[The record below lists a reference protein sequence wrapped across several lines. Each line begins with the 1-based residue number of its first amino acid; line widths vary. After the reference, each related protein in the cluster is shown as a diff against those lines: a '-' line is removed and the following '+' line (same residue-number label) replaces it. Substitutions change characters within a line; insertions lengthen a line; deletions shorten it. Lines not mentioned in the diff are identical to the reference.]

1 MTSILFDNVS
11 KTFRL
16 HHGRALIAGHLRAM
30 IGERLNP
37 KDTLYARR
45 DVPFRIARGESFAL
59 IGANGAGK
67 STALS
72 LIAGL
77 ARPDAGTVRVEG
89 RLAAMLELGSGFHY
103 DLTGEENVLLNASLL
118 GMSRREAREAL
129 PRITEFAGLEDF
141 IGEPLRTYS
150 AGMVTRLAFATATH
164 VDPEI
169 LLIDEVLAVGDQQF
183 QKKCAARLDHLRGE
197 GRTLVCVSHD
207 FGTIPR
213 LCGRAIWLDHGRLVM
228 DGPAADVVA
237 AYQEAAPAP
246 PGT

>member
-16 HHGRALIAGHLRAM
+16 HQGRALIAGHLRAM
-30 IGERLNP
+30 FGERSNP
-37 KDTLYARR
+37 KDTLYALR
-45 DVPFRIARGESFAL
+45 DVSFTVARGESIAL
-59 IGANGAGK
+59 IGSNGAGK

-77 ARPDAGTVRVEG
+77 ARPDNGTVRVQG
-89 RLAAMLELGSGFHY
+89 RLAAMLELGSGFHF
-103 DLTGEENVLLNASLL
+103 DLTGAENVLLNASLL

-129 PRITEFAGLEDF
+129 PLITEFAGLEAF

-150 AGMVTRLAFATATH
+150 AGMVMRLAFATATH

-197 GRTLVCVSHD
+197 GRTLVCVSHE
-207 FGTIPR
+207 FGTVLR
-213 LCGRAIWLDHGRLVM
+213 LCDRAIWLDHGRLVA
-228 DGPAADVVA
+228 DGPAADVIA

-246 PGT
+246 AGS

>member
-16 HHGRALIAGHLRAM
+16 HQGRALIAGHLRAM
-30 IGERLNP
+30 FGERTDP
-37 KDTLYARR
+37 KDMLFALR
-45 DVPFRIARGESFAL
+45 DVSFRIARGESIAL
-59 IGANGAGK
+59 IGSNGAGK
-67 STALS
+67 STSLS
-72 LIAGL
+72 LMAGL

-89 RLAAMLELGSGFHY
+89 RLAAMLELGSGFHN
-103 DLTGEENVLLNASLL
+103 DLTGAENVLLNASLL
-118 GMSRREAREAL
+118 GISRREAREAL

-141 IGEPLRTYS
+141 IDEPLRAYS
-150 AGMVTRLAFATATH
+150 AGMVMRLAFATATH

-197 GRTLVCVSHD
+197 GRTLVCVSHE
-207 FGTIPR
+207 FGTVLR
-213 LCGRAIWLDHGRLVM
+213 LCDRAIWLDHGRIFM
-228 DGPAADVVA
+228 DGPAAEVVA

-246 PGT
+246 AGS